1 MTEARFT
8 LTIPDLSHDGAND
21 LATALEEDIR
31 LDPLAI
37 TINETDEARALW
49 ELVLYFGS
57 AEEAEAAREVDALAS
72 GVIAAMPQQDWV
84 RQSLEGLAPVSA
96 GRFFLHGAHDRPRR
110 RPGGMSLEIDA
121 GTAFGT
127 GHHGTTEGCLMAL
140 DGILKRRAP
149 RRILDVGCG
158 TGVLAIA
165 AARATGRPAL
175 ASDIDPEAVR
185 VTLANAALNGV
196 KRQITS
202 FVAAGLSHPRIAA
215 SGPYDLI
222 FANILARP
230 LVALATGLTRALA
243 PGGELILSGLTA
255 EQMRWIEAT
264 YRSRGLAMACR
275 IRRGNWATLVFTRPK
290 RKKRPGGR
298 TPGRFLVTGP
308 RGAGWEFDI

>member
-21 LATALEEDIR
+21 LAIALEEDIR

-110 RPGGMSLEIDA
+110 RPGGIALEIDA

-158 TGVLAIA
+158 TGVLGIA